1 MGAFLLPLGLGLLW
15 AARNPFAHRCSN
27 ATVAGAASLLHAL
40 NHVYDD
46 AQAAVPVTHLL
57 TDALPLVVFAVL
69 LILTSL
75 GTQARNATPLPAKIR
90 QREGTQ
96 AG

>member
-1 MGAFLLPLGLGLLW
+1 
-15 AARNPFAHRCSN
+15 
-27 ATVAGAASLLHAL
+27 
-40 NHVYDD
+40 
-46 AQAAVPVTHLL
+46 VTHLL

-75 GTQARNATPLPAKIR
+75 GDPARNGAPLSAKMGR
-90 QREGTQ
+90 REGTQ